1 MVTPSSS
8 VTSASPPTTYL
19 QPYSPSTSM
28 DVDPI
33 EKEDR
38 LKAIQKVM
46 ASTELSMAAIRANDI
61 EGHSEYRLFCTAR
74 IPDPPLRLLC
84 VTRNLRA
91 RLSYASY
98 KATHN
103 IPHVKLIDL
112 EAKTRALAAA
122 PPRLIGTKR
131 KATTGNNY
139 YNNPATQ
146 GTVARRG
153 AMAPPA
159 VSATSALSVPRSHYP
174 TTVTGSSPNATQ
186 SLFTTLLG
194 PPPSK
199 QARTV
204 RNSTDPPVQAAAR
217 STAGSRS
224 RGSDRASAVRSIA
237 ESTRAQ
243 SRSRKEDTTRSKPK
257 RGDKG
262 KQKASVADSAD
273 VERQAVATL
282 TSLFQSRPSVASV
295 SSPRSTLS
303 TASDASSFQSL
314 SQYAQSSA
322 RTTTA
327 ATSLLPST
335 ESSFSMPRAAT
346 PPRNSGDNIYSTPHT
361 NDEEAANLMLYLHTS
376 PSPARPTTTR
386 DRDTQ
391 DFAAYRALGSGSAS
405 LLTKGKI
412 LFPGQDTRSSLRSE
426 CSLTSET
433 LPSSQDST
441 QSLSQPLR
449 LDVASPGSLAPAP
462 SLEQTIIPPTP
473 TLSAESSSLLPS
485 PPSPSRRSD
494 TSNGY
499 SGSPSS
505 SLHAPPTPGNVP
517 FNLNDFINVSPSPAF
532 TAAPRAAV
540 SLKSGPSANL
550 RADVGRK
557 LFEEEQQRHHYQGT
571 HGTVSGFTDIHHDR
585 GGVLG
590 ASIDLAS
597 T

>member
-1 MVTPSSS
+1 MATPSSS

-46 ASTELSMAAIRANDI
+46 ASTELSM
-61 EGHSEYRLFCTAR
+61 
-74 IPDPPLRLLC
+74 

-103 IPHVKLIDL
+103 ISHVKLTDL

-159 VSATSALSVPRSHYP
+159 VSAASALSVSRSHYP

-194 PPPSK
+194 PPPLK

-224 RGSDRASAVRSIA
+224 RGSDRASALRSIA

-243 SRSRKEDTTRSKPK
+243 SRSRKEDMTRSKPK
-257 RGDKG
+257 RADKG
-262 KQKASVADSAD
+262 KQKASAVDSAD

-282 TSLFQSRPSVASV
+282 TSLLQSRPSVASV

-322 RTTTA
+322 RTSTA
-327 ATSLLPST
+327 ATSLLPSA
-335 ESSFSMPRAAT
+335 ESSFTMPRAAT
-346 PPRNSGDNIYSTPHT
+346 PPRNSGDNIYSTPRAD
-361 NDEEAANLMLYLHTS
+361 DEEAAKLMLYLHTS

-391 DFAAYRALGSGSAS
+391 DLAAYRALGSGSAS
-405 LLTKGKI
+405 LLAKGKI
-412 LFPGQDTRSSLRSE
+412 LFAGQDTRSSLRSE
-426 CSLTSET
+426 HSFTSET
-433 LPSSQDST
+433 LSSSQDST
-441 QSLSQPLR
+441 HPFNQPLR
-449 LDVASPGSLAPAP
+449 LDAAPSGSLAPAP
-462 SLEQTIIPPTP
+462 SLEPTVIPPTP
-473 TLSAESSSLLPS
+473 TLGAESPSLLPS

-494 TSNGY
+494 TSNDY
-499 SGSPSS
+499 SGSPSN

-517 FNLNDFINVSPSPAF
+517 FNLNDFINVSPSPAV
-532 TAAPRAAV
+532 TTAPRAAV
-540 SLKSGPSANL
+540 SLKSGLSANL

-557 LFEEEQQRHHYQGT
+557 LFDEEQQRHHYQGN
-571 HGTVSGFTDIHHDR
+571 HNTVSGFTDIHHDR
-585 GGVLG
+585 VGVLG

>member
-1 MVTPSSS
+1 
-8 VTSASPPTTYL
+8 
-19 QPYSPSTSM
+19 
-28 DVDPI
+28 
-33 EKEDR
+33 
-38 LKAIQKVM
+38 
-46 ASTELSMAAIRANDI
+46 
-61 EGHSEYRLFCTAR
+61 
-74 IPDPPLRLLC
+74 
-84 VTRNLRA
+84 
-91 RLSYASY
+91 
-98 KATHN
+98 
-103 IPHVKLIDL
+103 
-112 EAKTRALAAA
+112 
-122 PPRLIGTKR
+122 
-131 KATTGNNY
+131 
-139 YNNPATQ
+139 
-146 GTVARRG
+146 
-153 AMAPPA
+153 
-159 VSATSALSVPRSHYP
+159 
-174 TTVTGSSPNATQ
+174 
-186 SLFTTLLG
+186 
-194 PPPSK
+194 
-199 QARTV
+199 
-204 RNSTDPPVQAAAR
+204 
-217 STAGSRS
+217 
-224 RGSDRASAVRSIA
+224 
-237 ESTRAQ
+237 
-243 SRSRKEDTTRSKPK
+243 
-257 RGDKG
+257 
-262 KQKASVADSAD
+262 
-273 VERQAVATL
+273 
-282 TSLFQSRPSVASV
+282 
-295 SSPRSTLS
+295 
-303 TASDASSFQSL
+303 
-314 SQYAQSSA
+314 
-322 RTTTA
+322 
-327 ATSLLPST
+327 
-335 ESSFSMPRAAT
+335 
-346 PPRNSGDNIYSTPHT
+346 
-361 NDEEAANLMLYLHTS
+361 MLYLHTS

-426 CSLTSET
+426 CSLSTSET
-433 LPSSQDST
+433 LSSSQDST
-441 QSLSQPLR
+441 QPLSQPLR

-571 HGTVSGFTDIHHDR
+571 HDTVSSFTDIHHDR

>member
-1 MVTPSSS
+1 MATPSSS

-28 DVDPI
+28 DVDPL

-46 ASTELSMAAIRANDI
+46 ASTELSM
-61 EGHSEYRLFCTAR
+61 
-74 IPDPPLRLLC
+74 

-112 EAKTRALAAA
+112 EAKTRTLAAA

-131 KATTGNNY
+131 KAAAGNNY

-159 VSATSALSVPRSHYP
+159 ISATSSPSVPRSHYP

-224 RGSDRASAVRSIA
+224 RGSDRASAIRSIA

-243 SRSRKEDTTRSKPK
+243 SRSRKEDVTRSKPK
-257 RGDKG
+257 RADKG
-262 KQKASVADSAD
+262 KRKASVADSAD

-282 TSLFQSRPSVASV
+282 TSLLQSRPSVTSV

-322 RTTTA
+322 RTMTA
-327 ATSLLPST
+327 ATSLLPSA
-335 ESSFSMPRAAT
+335 ESSFTVPRAAT
-346 PPRNSGDNIYSTPHT
+346 PPRDSGDNIYSTPRAD
-361 NDEEAANLMLYLHTS
+361 DEEAAKLMLYLHTS

-391 DFAAYRALGSGSAS
+391 DLAAYRALGSGSAS

-412 LFPGQDTRSSLRSE
+412 LFAGQDTRNSLRSE
-426 CSLTSET
+426 RSFTSEI

-441 QSLSQPLR
+441 QPLSQPLR
-449 LDVASPGSLAPAP
+449 LDAASSGSLAPAP
-462 SLEQTIIPPTP
+462 SLESTIIPPTP
-473 TLSAESSSLLPS
+473 TLGADSSSLLPS
-485 PPSPSRRSD
+485 PPSPSRRGD

-499 SGSPSS
+499 SGSPSN

-517 FNLNDFINVSPSPAF
+517 FNLNDFINVSPSPAV

-540 SLKSGPSANL
+540 SLKSGLSANL

-557 LFEEEQQRHHYQGT
+557 LFEEEQQRHHNQGT
-571 HGTVSGFTDIHHDR
+571 QAAVSGFTDIHHDR

>member
-1 MVTPSSS
+1 MATPSSS

-46 ASTELSMAAIRANDI
+46 ASTELSM
-61 EGHSEYRLFCTAR
+61 
-74 IPDPPLRLLC
+74 

-103 IPHVKLIDL
+103 ISHVKLTDL

-131 KATTGNNY
+131 KASSGNNY

-159 VSATSALSVPRSHYP
+159 ISATSASSVPRSHYP
-174 TTVTGSSPNATQ
+174 TAVTGSSPNATQ

-217 STAGSRS
+217 STAGSRP
-224 RGSDRASAVRSIA
+224 RGSERAIRSIA
-237 ESTRAQ
+237 ESTRAR
-243 SRSRKEDTTRSKPK
+243 SRSRKEDATRSKPK
-257 RGDKG
+257 RADKG
-262 KQKASVADSAD
+262 KQKASAAASAD

-282 TSLFQSRPSVASV
+282 TSLLQSRPSVASV

-322 RTTTA
+322 RMTTA
-327 ATSLLPST
+327 ATSLLPSA
-335 ESSFSMPRAAT
+335 ESSFTMPRAAT
-346 PPRNSGDNIYSTPHT
+346 PPRNSGDSIYSTPRA
-361 NDEEAANLMLYLHTS
+361 DEEAANIMLYLHTS
-376 PSPARPTTTR
+376 PSPVRPTTTR

-391 DFAAYRALGSGSAS
+391 DHAAYRALGSGSAS

-412 LFPGQDTRSSLRSE
+412 LFAGQDARSSLRSE
-426 CSLTSET
+426 RSFTSET
-433 LPSSQDST
+433 LPSSQGST
-441 QSLSQPLR
+441 QPLSQSMR
-449 LDVASPGSLAPAP
+449 LDTASSGSLASAP
-462 SLEQTIIPPTP
+462 PLQPTIIPPTP
-473 TLSAESSSLLPS
+473 ILGVESSPLLPS

-499 SGSPSS
+499 SGSPSN
-505 SLHAPPTPGNVP
+505 SLQAPPTPGNVP
-517 FNLNDFINVSPSPAF
+517 FNLNDFINVSPSPAV
-532 TAAPRAAV
+532 TSAPRAAV
-540 SLKSGPSANL
+540 SLKSGLSANL
-550 RADVGRK
+550 RADVGKK
-557 LFEEEQQRHHYQGT
+557 LFEEEQQRQHYQTT
-571 HGTVSGFTDIHHDR
+571 HGAVGGFIDSLHHDR

-597 T
+597 G

>member
-1 MVTPSSS
+1 MATPSSS

-28 DVDPI
+28 DVDPL

-46 ASTELSMAAIRANDI
+46 ASTELSM
-61 EGHSEYRLFCTAR
+61 
-74 IPDPPLRLLC
+74 

-112 EAKTRALAAA
+112 EAKTRTLAAA

-131 KATTGNNY
+131 KAAAGNNY

-159 VSATSALSVPRSHYP
+159 ISATSSPSVPRSHYP

-224 RGSDRASAVRSIA
+224 RGSDRASAIRSIA

-243 SRSRKEDTTRSKPK
+243 SRSRKEDVTRSKPK
-257 RGDKG
+257 RADKG
-262 KQKASVADSAD
+262 KRKASVADSAD

-282 TSLFQSRPSVASV
+282 TSLLQSRPSVTSV

-322 RTTTA
+322 RTMTA
-327 ATSLLPST
+327 ATSLLPSA
-335 ESSFSMPRAAT
+335 ESSFTVPRAAT
-346 PPRNSGDNIYSTPHT
+346 PPRDSGDNIYSTPRAD
-361 NDEEAANLMLYLHTS
+361 DEEAAKLMLYLHTS

-391 DFAAYRALGSGSAS
+391 DLAAYRALGSGSAS

-412 LFPGQDTRSSLRSE
+412 LFAGQDTRNSLRSE
-426 CSLTSET
+426 RSFTSEI

-441 QSLSQPLR
+441 QPLSQPLR
-449 LDVASPGSLAPAP
+449 LDAASSGSLAPAP
-462 SLEQTIIPPTP
+462 SLESTIIPPTP
-473 TLSAESSSLLPS
+473 TLGAESSSLLPS
-485 PPSPSRRSD
+485 PPSPSRRGD

-499 SGSPSS
+499 SGSPSN

-517 FNLNDFINVSPSPAF
+517 FNLNDFINVSPSPAV

-540 SLKSGPSANL
+540 SLKSGLSANL

-557 LFEEEQQRHHYQGT
+557 LFEEEQQRHHNQGT
-571 HGTVSGFTDIHHDR
+571 QAAVSGFTDIHHDR

>member
-1 MVTPSSS
+1 MATPSSS
-8 VTSASPPTTYL
+8 VTSASPPTSYL

-28 DVDPI
+28 DVDPL

-46 ASTELSMAAIRANDI
+46 ASTELSM
-61 EGHSEYRLFCTAR
+61 
-74 IPDPPLRLLC
+74 

-112 EAKTRALAAA
+112 EAKTRTLAAA

-131 KATTGNNY
+131 KATAGNNY

-159 VSATSALSVPRSHYP
+159 ISATSSPSVPRSHYP

-194 PPPSK
+194 PPPLK

-224 RGSDRASAVRSIA
+224 RGSDRASAIRSIA

-243 SRSRKEDTTRSKPK
+243 SRSRKEDVTRSKPK
-257 RGDKG
+257 RADKG

-282 TSLFQSRPSVASV
+282 TSLLQSRPSVTSV

-327 ATSLLPST
+327 ATSLLPSA
-335 ESSFSMPRAAT
+335 ESSFTMPRAAT
-346 PPRNSGDNIYSTPHT
+346 PPRDSGDNIYSTPRAD
-361 NDEEAANLMLYLHTS
+361 DEEAAKLMLYLHTS

-391 DFAAYRALGSGSAS
+391 DLAAYRALGSGSAS

-412 LFPGQDTRSSLRSE
+412 LFAGQDTRSSLRSE
-426 CSLTSET
+426 RSFTSET

-441 QSLSQPLR
+441 QPLSQPLR
-449 LDVASPGSLAPAP
+449 LDAASSGSLAPAP
-462 SLEQTIIPPTP
+462 SLESTIIPPTP
-473 TLSAESSSLLPS
+473 TLGAESSSLLPS
-485 PPSPSRRSD
+485 PPSPSRHSD

-499 SGSPSS
+499 SGSPSN

-517 FNLNDFINVSPSPAF
+517 FNLNDFINVSPSPAV

-540 SLKSGPSANL
+540 SLKSGLSANL